1 METTL
6 LYIYSYLIGSV
17 PTGYMIGRLVKGIDL
32 RQYGSGNVGAS
43 NIFAS
48 VSKFWVVPHS
58 LFEILVKGASPIWIG
73 LLVMDMERSSITLAG
88 AGLLAIAGHN
98 WMVFLKFTG
107 GRGIA
112 VASGTLLALAP
123 WELTIFVGL
132 AMGGYLVFKS
142 AGTWVFIS
150 LLLLP
155 VWSWLFNEP
164 ESITWFCIGI
174 IGLVSLKRLLSN
186 WTPLPADMPW
196 QRVLFNRL
204 IKDRDTDRREDWVHR
219 TPAGPK

>member
-1 METTL
+1 
-6 LYIYSYLIGSV
+6 
-17 PTGYMIGRLVKGIDL
+17 MIGRLVKGIDL

-73 LLVMDMERSSITLAG
+73 LFVMDMERSSITLAG

-112 VASGTLLALAP
+112 VASGALLALAP

>member
-17 PTGYMIGRLVKGIDL
+17 PTGYIIGRLVKGIDL

-73 LLVMDMERSSITLAG
+73 LFVMDMDRSSMTLAG
-88 AGLLAIAGHN
+88 AALLAIAGHN

-112 VASGTLLALAP
+112 VASGSLLALAP
-123 WELTIFVGL
+123 LELTIFVGI

-150 LLLLP
+150 LLLMP
-155 VWSWLFNEP
+155 VWSWLLKEP
-164 ESITWFCIGI
+164 ESITWFCVGI

-186 WTPLPADMPW
+186 WTPLPGDMPW

>member
-1 METTL
+1 
-6 LYIYSYLIGSV
+6 
-17 PTGYMIGRLVKGIDL
+17 MIGRLVKGIDL
-32 RQYGSGNVGAS
+32 RHYGSGNVGAS

-58 LFEILVKGASPIWIG
+58 LFEILVKGASPICIG
-73 LLVMDMERSSITLAG
+73 LLVMDMERSSMTLAG

-112 VASGTLLALAP
+112 VASGALLALAP